1 MTMHGRHPACFA
13 LLVLGGCLTFPTP
26 VAAQQFPAY
35 PNPPAQTN
43 WGQPGGLT
51 DWFWRRDMR
60 QPAPRQIVRP
70 EVANAAGA
78 AAEPVAKPQPRL
90 AKPPRNP
97 ARGTIAQPARLKS
110 AASWKRM
117 KNDATVRN
125 LRNCLVAYAAREADR
140 DKEASLS
147 TLLIRATE
155 ESCRKEVDALIRT
168 LATRSESAAIEP
180 VMRELVQ
187 GLFVPAAKSAVSNR
201 APPAASAAT
210 VSLDP

>member
-1 MTMHGRHPACFA
+1 MHGRHPACFA

-35 PNPPAQTN
+35 PAPPAQTN
-43 WGQPGGLT
+43 FGQPSGMT
-51 DWFWRRDMR
+51 NWFWRRDMR
-60 QPAPRQIVRP
+60 QPAPRPMVRA
-70 EVANAAGA
+70 EIDKAASV

-90 AKPPRNP
+90 RKPASSP
-97 ARGTIAQPARLKS
+97 ARDKVAQSARLKS
-110 AASWKRM
+110 AASWRRIRS
-117 KNDATVRN
+117 DATVKN

-155 ESCRKEVDALIRT
+155 ESCRKQVDALIRT
-168 LATRSESAAIEP
+168 LAARSDSAAIEP

-187 GLFVPAAKSAVSNR
+187 GLFVPAAKSAINDR
-201 APPAASAAT
+201 APPEASAAAA
-210 VSLDP
+210 SLDH

>member
-1 MTMHGRHPACFA
+1 MHGRHPAWFS

-26 VAAQQFPAY
+26 VASQQFPVY
-35 PNPPAQTN
+35 PAPAPQTN

-51 DWFWRRDMR
+51 DWFWGRDPR
-60 QPAPRQIVRP
+60 QPAPRPIVRP
-70 EVANAAGA
+70 AVVNAAGV
-78 AAEPVAKPQPRL
+78 AAEPVAKPQPRP
-90 AKPPRNP
+90 AKPPRL
-97 ARGTIAQPARLKS
+97 AQPAKLKS
-110 AASWKRM
+110 AASWKRI

-125 LRNCLVAYAAREADR
+125 LRNCLVAYAAREADH

-155 ESCRKEVDALIRT
+155 ESCRKQVDALIRT
-168 LATRSESAAIEP
+168 LAARSESAAIEP

-187 GLFVPAAKSAVSNR
+187 GLFVPAAKSAIGNR
-201 APPAASAAT
+201 APPPATAAAT